1 MNELSF
7 YKYQGAGND
16 FILIDNRSGNFAL
29 SLEQVTRLCDR
40 KFGIGSDGLMLI
52 EKPTDSNTDFHLEF
66 FNPDGSKSF
75 CGNGSR
81 CAVAFAK
88 KLGVCKDKT
97 SFTAIDGVHS
107 ADVVEDNWVSLRM
120 KDVGGISTF
129 RDGFFLNTG
138 SPHVVLEVNDL
149 AHHNVYEEGK
159 KLRYD
164 GEFSPGGTNVNFVH
178 QNNSTHFAVRTYERG
193 VENETLA
200 CGTGVVAVALAM
212 HKKYK
217 LSNNEIQIDALGG
230 ELSVSFEATKL
241 GYQNI
246 YLHGPA
252 TFVFQGEISINN

>member
-1 MNELSF
+1 MDQLNF

-16 FILIDNRSGNFAL
+16 FILVDNRSGECGL
-29 SLEQVTRLCDR
+29 SIDQVVKLCDR

-52 EKPTDSNTDFHLEF
+52 EKPSDSKTDFHLEF

-81 CAVAFAK
+81 CAVAFAS
-88 KLGVCKDKT
+88 KLGVCDKET
-97 SFTAIDGVHS
+97 SFTAIDGVHAAS
-107 ADVVEDNWVSLRM
+107 IVKENWVSLHMR
-120 KDVGGISTF
+120 DVPGITTF

-149 AHHNVYEEGK
+149 PSFHVFEEGR

-164 GEFSPGGTNVNFVH
+164 GEFNPGGTNVNFVH
-178 QNNSTHFAVRTYERG
+178 REGEAHFSVRTYERG
-193 VENETLA
+193 VEDETLA

-212 HKKYK
+212 HHKYG
-217 LSNNEIQIDALGG
+217 LSVNEISISARGG
-230 ELSVSFEATKL
+230 ELTVTFRKEKL
-241 GYQNI
+241 GYSDI

-252 TFVFQGEISINN
+252 TFVFNGVIQLN